1 MKTDETYMEIAITE
15 AKKALEIDEVP
26 IGAIVIYDDRIVGR
40 GYNLK
45 ERDSDPT
52 AHAEIIA
59 LQDAARNLQSW
70 RLDKCDLYV
79 TIEPCPMCAG
89 AIVQARI
96 KRLVFGAFDPK
107 AGATGSLYNIVE
119 DQRLNHQVSEVK
131 GGVLA
136 GKSQGLMKDFFKQL
150 RNR

>member
-1 MKTDETYMEIAITE
+1 MSREEKYMEKAIIE
-15 AKKALEIDEVP
+15 AKKALEIKEVP
-26 IGAIVIYDDRIVGR
+26 IGAIVVYNDKIVGR

-45 ERDSDPT
+45 ERDNDPS

-59 LQDAARNLQSW
+59 LKNAASNLQSW
-70 RLDKCDLYV
+70 RLDECELYV

-96 KRLVFGAFDPK
+96 RKLVFGAKDIK
-107 AGATGSLYNIVE
+107 AGAVSSLYNITS
-119 DQRLNHQVSEVK
+119 DQRLNHQVQEII

-136 GKSQGLMKDFFKQL
+136 EESRTLMKEFFKKL
-150 RNR
+150 RI

>member
-1 MKTDETYMEIAITE
+1 MRTDQDYMELALIE

-26 IGAIVIYDDRIVGR
+26 IGAIVIYNDKIVGR

-45 ERDSDPT
+45 ERDNDPT

-59 LQDAARNLQSW
+59 LQDAARNMQSW
-70 RLDKCDLYV
+70 RLDNCDLYV

-96 KRLVFGAFDPK
+96 SKLVFGAFDLK
-107 AGATGSLYNIVE
+107 AGATGSLYNIVK

-131 GGVLA
+131 GGILA
-136 GKSQGLMKDFFKQL
+136 EESRHLMQDFFNKL
-150 RNR
+150 RNK

>member
-1 MKTDETYMEIAITE
+1 MKTDQDYMKLAIVE
-15 AKKALEIDEVP
+15 AKKALEIEEVP
-26 IGAIVIYDDRIVGR
+26 IGAIVIYNDKIVGR

-45 ERDSDPT
+45 ERDFDPT
-52 AHAEIIA
+52 AHAEILA
-59 LQDAARNLQSW
+59 LRDAAQNMHSW
-70 RLDKCDLYV
+70 RLDNCDLYV

-96 KRLVFGAFDPK
+96 RKLVFGAFDPK
-107 AGATGSLYNIVE
+107 AGATGSLYNIVQ

-131 GGVLA
+131 GGILA
-136 GKSQGLMKDFFKQL
+136 EESRHLMQDFFNKL